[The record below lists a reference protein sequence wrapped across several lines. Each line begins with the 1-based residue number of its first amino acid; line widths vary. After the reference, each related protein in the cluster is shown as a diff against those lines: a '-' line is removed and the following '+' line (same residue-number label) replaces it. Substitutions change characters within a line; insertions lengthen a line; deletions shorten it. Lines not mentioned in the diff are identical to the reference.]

1 MSHPRRCSWLPQMDG
16 MKIHGHRLVCL
27 FVGLVYVL
35 MSRVG
40 LVWKFVP
47 LYIAVSK
54 KWTSSEE
61 QLPVNFI
68 VGWASLHLCRKA

>member
-1 MSHPRRCSWLPQMDG
+1 MDG

-27 FVGLVYVL
+27 LVL
-35 MSRVG
+35 MSRVC

-47 LYIAVSK
+47 LYIVVSK

-61 QLPVNFI
+61 QSPVNFI